1 MTHNAPLL
9 SPEVCETLFDEAQE
23 RHLCMEVHCAPGLAH
38 QLSLAARFV
47 AQQAVDLP
55 KPYDG
60 CLMFFTITAQNL
72 PITSFSIQQPSVAE
86 AWTEGAARMRQW
98 AWAFNATGVELRI
111 DWATAVLPL
120 PGDEPQDA
128 LADLRQSW
136 SLADSAQ
143 ERAEMLALLSHRM
156 TRALARLQLLSDPVP
171 ASTLGRWQLLLEG
184 LHISPLGEMRTLPR
198 HDPLSPRSSHGSA
211 ASAIYQATQ
220 ELLARSQSEDGSWPE
235 ASTLVDHLGI
245 TYALLLTQ
253 RQSAPTPSSSMTVH
267 RAIAYQAEQMQRWS
281 LHECGSDLL
290 KAMSLIV
297 LVQYVHLYPGA
308 GCATPLRDLIGLLSQ
323 QLHGKAVRGAGATAP
338 WAQLALQSLQKS
350 GQQPSDLQAATGSPA
365 ADGDSPWL
373 HAAWQQ
379 LQALA
384 QDQEHSKLHPEPWVS
399 AALMECSLQ
408 HGQPLFA
415 SHAQRS
421 QFFSGMQ
428 SLFKTCYQRMVWPKL
443 PHTQA
448 GRQRWSSGALQ
459 APVTDCRVA
468 SQLLIT
474 ISAAVS
480 FANLSQA
487 RSLAP

>member
-1 MTHNAPLL
+1 MTQNAPLL
-9 SPEVCETLFDEAQE
+9 SPEVCETLFDEMQE
-23 RHLCMEVHCAPGLAH
+23 RHMCMEVHCTPGLAH
-38 QLSLAARFV
+38 QLNLAARFV

-55 KPYDG
+55 KPYEG

-72 PITSFSIQQPSVAE
+72 PITSFSIQQPSLAD
-86 AWTEGAARMRQW
+86 AWSEGAARMRQW
-98 AWAFNATGVELRI
+98 AWAFNASGVELRI
-111 DWATAVLPL
+111 DWAKAVLPL
-120 PGDEPQDA
+120 PGDDPQDA

-136 SLADSAQ
+136 TLADSAQ

-156 TRALARLQLLSDPVP
+156 TRSLSRLQLLSDPVP
-171 ASTLGRWQLLLEG
+171 ASTQGRWQLVLEG

-198 HDPLSPRSSHGSA
+198 YDPSSPRSGHGNA
-211 ASAIYQATQ
+211 ASAIYEATQ
-220 ELLARSQSEDGSWPE
+220 ELLARSQSEDGSWSE
-235 ASTLVDHLGI
+235 ASTLIDHLGI

-253 RQSAPTPSSSMTVH
+253 RQIAPTEASSMTVH

-308 GCATPLRDLIGLLSQ
+308 GCATPLRDLIGLLSR
-323 QLHGKAVRGAGATAP
+323 QLHGKAARGANASAP

-350 GQQPSDLQAATGSPA
+350 GQQPSDLQAAGSAA
-365 ADGDSPWL
+365 ADGDSQWL

-384 QDQEHSKLHPEPWVS
+384 QDEEHSKLHPEPWVS

-408 HGQPLFA
+408 QGKPLFA

-421 QFFSGMQ
+421 QFVSGMQ
-428 SLFKTCYQRMVWPKL
+428 SVFKTCYQRMVWPKL

-448 GRQRWSSGALQ
+448 SRQRWGSST
-459 APVTDCRVA
+459 APLTDCRVA

-480 FANLSQA
+480 FSNLSQA
-487 RSLAP
+487 R

>member
-1 MTHNAPLL
+1 MTQNAPLL
-9 SPEVCETLFDEAQE
+9 SPEVCETLFDGALE
-23 RHLCMEVHCAPGLAH
+23 RHQCMEVHCAPGLAH
-38 QLSLAARFV
+38 QLNLAARFV

-55 KPYDG
+55 KPYAG

-72 PITSFSIQQPSVAE
+72 PITSFSIQQPSIAA
-86 AWTEGAARMRQW
+86 AWDEGAARLRQW
-98 AWAFNATGVELRI
+98 AWAFNASSVELRI

-120 PGDEPQDA
+120 PGDDPQDA
-128 LADLRQSW
+128 LADLSKSW
-136 SLADSAQ
+136 SLADNAQ

-156 TRALARLQLLSDPVP
+156 TRSLARLQLLSDPVP
-171 ASTLGRWQLLLEG
+171 ASTQGRWQLLLEG

-198 HDPLSPRSSHGSA
+198 YDPSAPRNSHGSA

-220 ELLARSQSEDGSWPE
+220 DLLARSQSEDGSWPE
-235 ASTLVDHLGI
+235 ASTLIDHLGI
-245 TYALLLTQ
+245 SYALLLTQ
-253 RQSAPTPSSSMTVH
+253 RQGGPTEASSMTVH
-267 RAIAYQAEQMQRWS
+267 RAIAYQVEQMQRWS

-323 QLHGKAVRGAGATAP
+323 QLHGKAGRGAVASAP

-350 GQQPSDLQAATGSPA
+350 GQQPSEGQAPDHSAL
-365 ADGDSPWL
+365 DGDSQWL

-384 QDQEHSKLHPEPWVS
+384 HDEEHSKLHPEPWVS
-399 AALMECSLQ
+399 AALMECSMQ
-408 HGQPLFA
+408 HGKPLFA

-421 QFFSGMQ
+421 QFLSGMQ

-443 PHTQA
+443 PHLPA
-448 GRQRWSSGALQ
+448 SRQRH

-474 ISAAVS
+474 ISAAVNFS
-480 FANLSQA
+480 SLSQA
-487 RSLAP
+487 R